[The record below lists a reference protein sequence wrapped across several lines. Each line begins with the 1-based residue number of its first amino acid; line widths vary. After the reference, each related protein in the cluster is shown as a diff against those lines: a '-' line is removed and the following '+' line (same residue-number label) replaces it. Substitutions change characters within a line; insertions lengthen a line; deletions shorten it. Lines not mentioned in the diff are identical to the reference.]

1 VIQTIVH
8 DLCFLDMDLNRT
20 FTHNHMDREIKF
32 SVTYDP
38 QTHSFSV
45 VEDDSINYM
54 LFYNPANKEWTT
66 SEDPMPTIPVNELA
80 LLVQQNFGV
89 FV

>member
-1 VIQTIVH
+1 
-8 DLCFLDMDLNRT
+8 
-20 FTHNHMDREIKF
+20 MDREIKF

-45 VEDDSINYM
+45 VEADSINYM